1 MLSDSRFKAS
11 LLSRRTILGGG
22 IAGVAA
28 GLLPVPG
35 LRNLAF
41 AGPGPDR
48 PLLIVVHLRGGC
60 DGLNLISPASDPDF
74 IEARAS
80 ELRVAVDGPDAGHA
94 LANGPDAK
102 VDFRLHAQA
111 GGMAELY
118 QGGQL
123 AFLHAVGLTDGT
135 RSHFVATDMIERGV
149 ADAASLNRLNDGWLS
164 RALAVDGP
172 PRGLVAASASGAVSG
187 ELAGLPSAIAVP
199 SLDGGLAPPGG
210 PQAAEVLKRL
220 YAFTAGDVGVAGRD
234 ALGAMATIDGRLPR
248 DAQGHIQGYQAEAHV
263 DYGPAAEFGRP
274 LKALAQLIKM
284 DVGLQAAT
292 VDIGGWDTHEY
303 QPGRFRAAVDH
314 LSNGLAQFW
323 NDMARYHDRMVLV
336 TLTEFGRR
344 LRSNKSQGT
353 DHGRAGVMAV
363 LGGKVRGGR
372 FYGAWPGMAP
382 DKLDEGVDL
391 AVATDYR
398 RVLTEVLEMREGKR
412 LPAIFPAYAYPG
424 PLGLFGAL
432 PTKA

>member
-1 MLSDSRFKAS
+1 MLSFTRRS
-11 LLSRRTILGGG
+11 LLGGG
-22 IAGVAA
+22 IAGLAA

-41 AGPGPDR
+41 GGAGPDR

-80 ELRVAVDGPDAGHA
+80 ELRVATDGPDAGHA
-94 LANGPDAK
+94 LANGPDPK
-102 VDFRLHAQA
+102 IDFRLHAQA
-111 GGMAELY
+111 GGLAELY

-149 ADAASLNRLNDGWLS
+149 ADAASLNRLNDGWLT
-164 RALAVDGP
+164 RALAADGAP
-172 PRGLVAASASGAVSG
+172 HGLVAASASGTVSG
-187 ELAGLPSAIAVP
+187 ELIGLPSAIAVP

-220 YAFTAGDVGVAGRD
+220 YAFEAGDIGLAGRD
-234 ALGAMATIDGRLPR
+234 ALGAMAAIDGRLPR
-248 DAQGHIQGYQAEAHV
+248 DAQGHVQGYQAEPHV

-303 QPGRFRAAVDH
+303 QPGRFKNAVDH
-314 LSNGLAQFW
+314 LSNGIAQFW

-363 LGGKVRGGR
+363 LGGRIHGGR
-372 FYGAWPGMAP
+372 FYGGWPGMSS

-391 AVATDYR
+391 AVTTDYR
-398 RVLTEVLEMREGKR
+398 RVLTELLETREGKR
-412 LPAIFPAYAYPG
+412 LPGLFPAYAYPG
-424 PLGLFGAL
+424 PLGLFGG
-432 PTKA
+432 PPGKA

>member
-1 MLSDSRFKAS
+1 MTLT
-11 LLSRRTILGGG
+11 RRSILGGG
-22 IAGVAA
+22 IAGLAA

-41 AGPGPDR
+41 AGSGPER
-48 PLLIVVHLRGGC
+48 PLLVVVHLRGGC

-74 IEARAS
+74 IEARVS
-80 ELRVAVDGPDAGHA
+80 ELRVATEGPDAGHA
-94 LANGPDAK
+94 LANGPDPK

-111 GGMAELY
+111 GGLAELY
-118 QGGQL
+118 QGRQL

-164 RALAVDGP
+164 RALAADGP
-172 PRGLVAASASGAVSG
+172 PRGLVAASAGGTVSG
-187 ELAGLPSAIAVP
+187 ELMGLPSAIAVP

-220 YAFTAGDVGVAGRD
+220 YAFAAGDVGLAGRD
-234 ALGAMATIDGRLPR
+234 ALGAMATIDGHLPR
-248 DAQGHIQGYQAEAHV
+248 DAQGHVQGYQAEAHV
-263 DYGPAAEFGRP
+263 DYGSAAEFGRP

-303 QPGRFRAAVDH
+303 QPGRFRNAVEH
-314 LSNGLAQFW
+314 LSNGIAQFW
-323 NDMARYHDRMVLV
+323 NDMARYHDRMVLL

-363 LGGKVRGGR
+363 LGGKVQGGR
-372 FYGAWPGMAP
+372 FYGAWPGMTA

-398 RVLTEVLEMREGKR
+398 RVLTEVLEMREGRR
-412 LPAIFPAYAYPG
+412 LPALFPGYADPG
-424 PLGLFGAL
+424 PLGLFGAA
-432 PTKA
+432 PRKA